1 MYSSILVP
9 IEMSNVP
16 NARAMIEL
24 ARSVGDENT
33 KITLLHVFEEIP
45 TWAATNLPKDIM
57 NDSIESAK
65 GELQSAAESYGDNV
79 ESQVRVGHAY
89 KTILDTAEETGADMI
104 IVQSHQPGLQ
114 DYFLGSTAAK
124 VVRHARCS
132 VLVVR

>member
-9 IEMSNVP
+9 VEMSNVS
-16 NARAMIEL
+16 NAKSMIDL
-24 ARSVGDENT
+24 ARSVGGEGA
-33 KITLLHVFEEIP
+33 KVTLLHVFEEVP

-57 NDSIESAK
+57 NESIESARS
-65 GELQSAAESYGDNV
+65 ELQTAADSFGQNV
-79 ESQVRVGHAY
+79 EAQVRVGHAY
-89 KTILDTAEETGADMI
+89 KTILETAKETGADMI

>member
-1 MYSSILVP
+1 
-9 IEMSNVP
+9 
-16 NARAMIEL
+16 
-24 ARSVGDENT
+24 
-33 KITLLHVFEEIP
+33 
-45 TWAATNLPKDIM
+45 M

-65 GELQSAAESYGDNV
+65 EELQAAAETYGANV